1 VHRLQNAVTN
11 DIQIRPPRI
20 SIAVRAWNE
29 EEVIRRTLESLFGQ
43 SLFEEL
49 AARGECCEVLCIP
62 NGCTDRTA
70 EIAAA
75 VFAEQERSHP
85 FAAAFQCSVRDIREA
100 GRNHTWNAFVH
111 ELSHSEAGFLFL
123 MDSDILFNRR
133 DTLFNM
139 YRVLLENAEAH
150 IASDQ
155 PIKDVSLKVHRS
167 WRDRI
172 SLATSEMNGTIQGR
186 MTGQLYCIRS
196 DVARRLYL
204 PKELGIDDGFIKA
217 IVCTDFF
224 TRELNPD
231 RIIVAG
237 KASHIYEAYTSATDL
252 LKNQKRQMIGQ
263 TIVHVL
269 VEHLKNLPR
278 WRTTNLAST
287 LRRQEE
293 ANPGWVT
300 QLVSEHVRRARFFW
314 RLFPDA
320 LSFRFKRWW
329 QMRGMK
335 RLTHLPATLV
345 GFGMTLIACAQ
356 AHQHFKR
363 GKMHFWPKAGRDN
376 LQKLAENSTHL
387 DQNPQTP

>member
-1 VHRLQNAVTN
+1 MKKGLQFS
-11 DIQIRPPRI
+11 PPRI

-29 EEVIRRTLESLFGQ
+29 EAVIRRTLESLFGQ
-43 SLFEEL
+43 SLFREL
-49 AARGECCEVLCIP
+49 AARGEWCEVLCIP

-75 VFAEQERSHP
+75 VFAEQERTHS
-85 FAAAFQCSVRDIREA
+85 FAAGFKCKVHDIREA

-111 ELSHSEAGFLFL
+111 ELSHPKAEFLFL
-123 MDSDILFNRR
+123 MDSDIRFDRR

-139 YRVLLENAEAH
+139 YRALLENSEAH
-150 IASDQ
+150 VASDQ
-155 PIKDVSLKVHRS
+155 PIKDVALKARLS

-196 DVARRLYL
+196 EVARRLYL

-224 TRELNPD
+224 THELNPG
-231 RIIVAG
+231 RITVARD
-237 KASHIYEAYTSATDL
+237 ASHIYEAYTSVAEL

-269 VEHLKNLPR
+269 VEHLKKLPR
-278 WRTTNLAST
+278 WRTANLAAT

-293 ANPGWVT
+293 ANPHWVT
-300 QLVSEHVRRARFFW
+300 QLVTGHVRRARYFW
-314 RLFPDA
+314 RLFPDT
-320 LSFRFKRWW
+320 LSFRFKRWR
-329 QMRGMK
+329 QMRGVK

-345 GFGMTLIACAQ
+345 GYGVTLIACAQ
-356 AHQHFKR
+356 AHHHFKQ
-363 GKMHFWPKAGRDN
+363 GKMHFWPKASRDN
-376 LQKLAENSTHL
+376 LSKLAESNTNL
-387 DQNPQTP
+387 AQAP